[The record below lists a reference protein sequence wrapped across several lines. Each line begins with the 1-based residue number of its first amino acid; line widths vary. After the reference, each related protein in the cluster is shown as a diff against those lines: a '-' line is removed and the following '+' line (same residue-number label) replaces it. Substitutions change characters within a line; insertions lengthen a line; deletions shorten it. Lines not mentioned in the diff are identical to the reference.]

1 MNVLPKRSN
10 TQRLHVKGILY
21 FFLVIFLLIFSSII
35 TGTQLD
41 QFFNHDSLG
50 QFAVLW
56 QKMFHPYWPYWSYVV
71 GPLLDT
77 IRMALVGTLLGT
89 IIAIPFALLSARNIV
104 SLGWLRG
111 VIRVISNLVRTLPDL
126 LLAAVFTAIL
136 GFGPLAGVVTLLIFT
151 FGQMA
156 KLMFEAIETI
166 DQGPLEALEAAGASK
181 LQIIIFAVVPQVLNT
196 FFSNFLYTFEV
207 NVRASTVIGYVG
219 AGGIGQLLQV
229 TINQFRYDETAVI
242 IFVILIVVVLIEF
255 MNNYLREKL
264 A

>member
-1 MNVLPKRSN
+1 MISLPKR
-10 TQRLHVKGILY
+10 TVVERFHIKEIVY
-21 FFLVIFLLIFSSII
+21 FLLIIFLLMISSLT
-35 TGTQLD
+35 TGTVLSE
-41 QFFNHDSLG
+41 FFNHDSLG

-56 QKMFHPYWPYWSYVV
+56 QKMFHPAWSYWSYVV
-71 GPLLDT
+71 SPLLDT

-89 IIAIPFALLSARNIV
+89 IIAIPFALLSASNIV
-104 SLGWLRG
+104 TVAWIRG
-111 VIRVISNLVRTLPDL
+111 VVRIICNLVRTLPDL

-166 DQGPLEALEAAGASK
+166 DKGPLEALEAVGANK
-181 LQIIIFAVVPQVLNT
+181 LQIIVFAVVPQIMNT
-196 FFSNFLYTFEV
+196 FLSNFLYTFEV

-242 IFVILIVVVLIEF
+242 IFVILIVVVGIEF